1 VSPFLSRLRGRIAK
15 SNIPAFLLLAALNL
29 SVCWRLFK
37 VEFTTNFNSIEGSFI
52 GLARYLSRHWGD
64 FSWWPIWHCGMP
76 YQETY
81 VPLLHLTVAAATS
94 LLHISAA
101 RAYHGVTGLIYAL
114 GPATL
119 YLMAVRLGARRGA
132 AFVAALFYSLSSPSA
147 LFMPGVA
154 RDIGGLWF
162 SRRLQVLTV
171 YGEGPHVSAMTLIP
185 LVILALEGALTRR
198 TPRSLVPAVV
208 AIALVFLMNVPGTM
222 ALGLAVFCWI
232 CAQERTRLAPA
243 WKIAAGASALAYGL
257 ACYGIP
263 PSSLVTVGGNI
274 GPMHRGFSASLAHGP
289 VWLILAFAAVAAC
302 GYGLARLR
310 VPLVLRFAILFLGL
324 VAPLAITSNTEVFE
338 LLPQV
343 GRLHLEAEMGACLLL
358 GWLLYTVYSFV
369 PRWIRPIVLVAC
381 LAPVMVQWQNY
392 RERARRDI
400 QYADLAARS
409 EYTTARWLDGN
420 MNGARVW
427 AGGSTSFWLNSFT
440 DTPQATGCCDQ
451 GLAMPVLAYVP
462 YIVNSKRSA
471 ADTRNT
477 GPWLQALGVHAL
489 VVNNAAST
497 DEYKDVQAPERYAG
511 LFPVLHEE
519 NGDTIYS
526 ILPASSTL
534 AHVVREGEPVPV
546 HGRDQK
552 VQDAEALRYA
562 AAVTDPA
569 RAPVDFAW
577 VRGGAARLRAK
588 LRAGDLMSVQVA
600 WFPGWRAEVR
610 GRRVPV
616 VQDGLGFQLIRPECE
631 GDCEIELRWTG
642 RWDYLPAAAVSF
654 GTLALL
660 GTMVFKP
667 RAIMN
672 RKPT

>member
-1 VSPFLSRLRGRIAK
+1 MRGRILK
-15 SNIPAFLLLAALNL
+15 SNIPAFLLLVALNL

-37 VEFTTNFNSIEGSFI
+37 VEFTTNFSSIEGSFI

-81 VPLLHLTVAAATS
+81 VPLLHLTVAATTS

-101 RAYHGVTGLIYAL
+101 RAYHGVTGLLYAL

-198 TPRSLVPAVV
+198 TLRSIIPAVV

-232 CAQERTRLAPA
+232 CAQDRTRLATA
-243 WKIAAGASALAYGL
+243 WKIAAGASVLAYAL

-289 VWLILAFAAVAAC
+289 VWLVLAFAAVAAC
-302 GYGLARLR
+302 GYGLARIG

-324 VAPLAITSNTEVFE
+324 VAPLAITANTEIYE

-358 GWLLYTVYSFV
+358 GWLLYTAYDFV
-369 PRWIRPIVLVAC
+369 PQWIRPIVLVVC
-381 LAPVMVQWQNY
+381 LAPVVMQWQNY
-392 RERARRDI
+392 RQRARLDI
-400 QYADLAARS
+400 QYADLPTRS
-409 EYTTARWLDGN
+409 EYTSARWLDAN

-427 AGGSTSFWLNSFT
+427 TGGSTSFWLNSFT

-462 YIVNSKRSA
+462 YIVNSRRNA
-471 ADTRNT
+471 VDTRKT

-511 LFPVLHEE
+511 VFPVLHEE

-526 ILPASSTL
+526 ILPAGSSL
-534 AHVVREGEPVPV
+534 AHIVRDGEQVPV
-546 HGRDQK
+546 HGRGEK
-552 VQDAEALRYA
+552 VQDPEVFRYA
-562 AAVTDPA
+562 AAIADSSRPA
-569 RAPVDFAW
+569 ANFAW
-577 VRGGAARLRAK
+577 VRGGAARIRAK
-588 LRAGDLMSVQVA
+588 LQAGDLVSVQVA
-600 WFPGWRAEVR
+600 WFPGWQAEVR

-616 VQDGLGFQLIRPECE
+616 VQDGLGFQLIRPNCD
-631 GDCEIELRWTG
+631 GDCQIDLRWTG
-642 RWDYLPAAAVSF
+642 RWDYLFAAFVSLA
-654 GTLALL
+654 TLGFCGA
-660 GTMVFKP
+660 GAFAFPFFHFTFRRFIS
-667 RAIMN
+667 RA
-672 RKPT
+672 K